1 MNQRWKDAALAL
13 ATVGLLACGDSP
25 QSPASM
31 EPPGERLASPLERT
45 TAPAPRAD
53 LEATVHGSTQ
63 FALDLYKKVAR
74 PGGDDVFLSPY
85 SISTAL
91 AMTYAGAAGTT
102 REAFEQTLHISVTPD
117 AFHRAMNH
125 LDRELGLRGQGAKA
139 ADGKAFRLSST
150 QQLFAQK
157 GLGMEPSFLD
167 VLAREY
173 GSDAR
178 LLDFGQAPQPSRQE
192 INRWVDART
201 EHRIPELLPED
212 AIDPG
217 TRVVLVNAI
226 SFNAAWKQPFEEAL
240 TADRPFRLADGT
252 ETQVR
257 TLRSSGMELR
267 TARLD
272 GGVDVVELPYDGGEL
287 SMLILAP
294 PHGQLAAFED
304 SLDADSLASAIA
316 SLSDDSRSLS
326 MPAFE
331 IRSAVPLDEALR
343 ELGLAVA
350 YGDGADFTAMTRE
363 AALRIKTVVHE
374 AFVKV
379 NEKGTEAQAATA
391 VVLVERAAPPEL
403 KLDRPF
409 VFLIRDHA
417 TGAIV
422 FLGRVVTP

>member
-1 MNQRWKDAALAL
+1 MTRRWKHAALAL
-13 ATVGLLACGDSP
+13 SAVGLLACGDSP
-25 QSPASM
+25 QAPVPA
-31 EPPGERLASPLERT
+31 PGEDLASPLERT

-53 LEATVHGSTQ
+53 LDATVHGTTQ
-63 FALDLYKKVAR
+63 FALDLYKQVAR
-74 PGGDDVFLSPY
+74 PGGDDVFFSPY

-102 REAFEQTLHISVTPD
+102 RDAFEQTLHIAVSPES
-117 AFHRAMNH
+117 FHRAMNH
-125 LDRELGLRGQGAKA
+125 LDRELSLRGQGAKS
-139 ADGKAFRLSST
+139 ADGRAFRLDST
-150 QQLFAQK
+150 QQVFAQR

-173 GSDAR
+173 GAGVR
-178 LLDFGQAPQPSRQE
+178 LLDFSGAHQAARQD
-192 INRWVDART
+192 INRWVDERT

-212 AIDPG
+212 AIQPD

-226 SFNAAWKQPFEEAL
+226 SFSAAWKQPFEERL
-240 TADRPFRLADGT
+240 TSDRPFRHADGS

-257 TLRSSGMELR
+257 TLHSSGMALR
-267 TARLD
+267 TAHLN
-272 GGVDVVELPYDGGEL
+272 GVDVAELPYDGGEL

-294 PHGQLAAFED
+294 PPGQLAAFEA
-304 SLDADSLASAIA
+304 SLDADFLASVIA

-331 IRSAVPLDEALR
+331 IRGAVPLDDALR
-343 ELGLAVA
+343 ALGLGIA
-350 YGDGADFTAMTRE
+350 YGGEADFSAMTRE
-363 AALRIKTVVHE
+363 AALQIKTVVHE

-391 VVLVERAAPPEL
+391 VVLVERAAPLEL
-403 KLDRPF
+403 KVDRPF